1 MVLTNT
7 YIHGITHYSVLY
19 KHLLPTSNTFF
30 IYTPLIMSK
39 KSKAIGIDLGT
50 TYSCVGVW
58 QNERVEIIA
67 NDQGNRTTPS
77 YVAFTDSERLIGDA
91 AKNQV
96 SMNPENTIFD
106 AKRLIGRKVSDSSVQ
121 NDMKHWPF
129 KIIEKDGGKPHVQV
143 DFKGE
148 EKTFSPE
155 EISAMI
161 LVKMKEVAEAYLG
174 SDVTDAVITVPA
186 YFNDGQ
192 RQATKDAGAI
202 AGLNVLRIINEPTAA
217 AIAYGLDKKAKGD
230 GEQNI
235 LIFDLGGGTFDVSI
249 LTIDDG
255 IFEVKATAGDTHLG
269 GEDFDN
275 RMVSWCIQEFKR
287 KHKKDPS
294 GNNRALRRLRTAC
307 ERAKRTLSSSTE
319 TTIEVDALFDGTD
332 FMTKITRAKFEELC
346 MDLFR
351 STIDPVERVI
361 MDSKISKANI
371 HEIVLVGGS
380 TRIPKVCSL
389 LTDYFNGKELNRSIN
404 PDEAVAYG
412 AAVQA
417 AILSGDQSKVM
428 QDILLLDVTALS
440 LGIETAGGVM
450 TKLIERNSTIPC
462 KKSQVFSTYADNQ
475 PGVLI
480 QVFEGERQL
489 TKDNNML
496 GKFQLDGIPPAPRG
510 TPQIEVVFDLDSNG
524 VLNVNATDKAGG
536 KSNKI
541 TITND
546 KGRLSKD
553 DIERMVAEAEKYKE
567 EDQRHKDRIDARNAF
582 ENSIYSIK
590 NSTSSQEMSD
600 KLTEKDKS
608 DIESACKD
616 ASDWLDSIS
625 SDSSVGVDEF
635 KDKQKKLEESVSHI
649 VAKLYGGMNGGM
661 GGMGGMGGGEAP
673 SASRSDPVVD
683 DLD

>member
-1 MVLTNT
+1 MTA
-7 YIHGITHYSVLY
+7 S
-19 KHLLPTSNTFF
+19 
-30 IYTPLIMSK
+30 

-106 AKRLIGRKVSDSSVQ
+106 AKRLIGRKVDDASVQ
-121 NDMKHWPF
+121 SDMKHWPF
-129 KIIEKDGGKPHVQV
+129 TIVAKDGGKPHVQV
-143 DFKGE
+143 EFKGE
-148 EKTFSPE
+148 QKVFSPE

-161 LVKMKEVAEAYLG
+161 LVKMKEIAESYLG
-174 SDVTDAVITVPA
+174 TVVADAVITVPA

-217 AIAYGLDKKAKGD
+217 AIAYGLDKKSRGD

-235 LIFDLGGGTFDVSI
+235 LIFDLGGGTFDVSL

-275 RMVSWCIQEFKR
+275 RLVAWCVQEFKR
-287 KHKKDPS
+287 KHKKDPT

-307 ERAKRTLSSSTE
+307 ERAKRTLSASAE

-332 FMTKITRAKFEELC
+332 FSTKITRAKFEELC

-351 STIDPVERVI
+351 STIEPVERVI
-361 MDSKISKANI
+361 RDSKMSKSGI

-389 LTDYFNGKELNRSIN
+389 LTEFFNGKELNRSIN

-417 AILSGDQSKVM
+417 AILTGDQSKIT
-428 QDILLLDVTALS
+428 QDILLLDVAPLS

-462 KKSQVFSTYADNQ
+462 KKSQIFSTYADNQ

-480 QVFEGERQL
+480 QVYEGERQL

-510 TPQIEVVFDLDSNG
+510 VPQIEVAFDLDANG

-553 DIERMVAEAEKYKE
+553 DIERMVAEAEKYRE
-567 EDQRHKDRIDARNAF
+567 EDRLQKERIDARNGL
-582 ENSIYSIK
+582 ENYIYSVR
-590 NSTSSQEMSD
+590 SSASGTD
-600 KLTEKDKS
+600 AGKLTDEDREM
-608 DIESACKD
+608 IETACKQ
-616 ASDWLDSIS
+616 ATDWLDAA
-625 SDSSVGVDEF
+625 VAETGVEEYTAH
-635 KDKQKKLEESVSHI
+635 QKKLEDAVAPI
-649 VAKLYGGMNGGM
+649 IAKLYGGPAAGDSSFAGFNSTPTV
-661 GGMGGMGGGEAP
+661 EEE
-673 SASRSDPVVD
+673 
-683 DLD
+683 LD